1 MDRRSFFGRVATV
14 AAVGAEAAAA
24 APKETRGVTYNVQ
37 GFTCIT
43 CAVGLETMLAGL
55 KGVTRAKASYPEHSV
70 AIGFNERAVSEKT
83 IKDFIQTC
91 GFTATPKGSNIYESS

>member
-1 MDRRSFFGRVATV
+1 MDRRNFLGRVAAV
-14 AAVGAEAAAA
+14 AAVGSEAAVA
-24 APKETRGVTYNVQ
+24 APKETRSVTYDVR

-55 KGVTRAKASYPEHSV
+55 KGVTRAKASYPERTV
-70 AIGFNERAVSEKT
+70 AIGFNERAVSERS

-91 GFTATPKGSNIYESS
+91 GFTATPKGSNL